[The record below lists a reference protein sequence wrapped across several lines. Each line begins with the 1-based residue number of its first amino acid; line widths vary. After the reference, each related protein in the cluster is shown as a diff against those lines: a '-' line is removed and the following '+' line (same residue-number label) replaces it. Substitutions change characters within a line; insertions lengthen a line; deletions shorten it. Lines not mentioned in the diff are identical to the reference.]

1 MHASRADLARITA
14 ALDADPFAAF
24 VFAGNEPL
32 ARAEARRIERE
43 LMAKFSPAPRGSQA
57 VSVQHRHGHIS
68 PAGALLASL
77 PGSSAAHTPC
87 HAVGSGLLF
96 NRAHDESTSSQVQQ
110 NHG

>member
-1 MHASRADLARITA
+1 MHGSRADLARITA

-77 PGSSAAHTPC
+77 PGSSAANAPC
-87 HAVGSGLLF
+87 RADGSGISDHRVF
-96 NRAHDESTSSQVQQ
+96 HDALCS
-110 NHG
+110 